1 VQVNRL
7 TNQLDDKKPEI
18 SFKDRMMS
26 LSPKLKVGLSTKKG
40 NSLLPPSLDH
50 EKITLQSQSDIKH
63 LQENSTL
70 IVEALQTLSQKQN
83 DLHTEFTE
91 LREKVKK
98 NSGIS
103 KSRMRKVGG
112 SFR

>member
-1 VQVNRL
+1 MK
-7 TNQLDDKKPEI
+7 QLDDKKPEI

-40 NSLLPPSLDH
+40 NSLLPPSPTH
-50 EKITLQSQSDIKH
+50 SITLQSQSDIKI

-70 IVEALQTLSQKQN
+70 IVEALQTLSQKNN
-83 DLHTEFTE
+83 DLHAEFTE

-103 KSRMRKVGG
+103 KSKMRKVGG